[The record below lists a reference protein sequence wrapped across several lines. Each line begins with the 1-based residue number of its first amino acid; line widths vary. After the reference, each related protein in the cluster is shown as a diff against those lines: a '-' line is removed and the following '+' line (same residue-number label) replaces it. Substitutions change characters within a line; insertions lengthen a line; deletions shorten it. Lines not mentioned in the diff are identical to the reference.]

1 MEGAALT
8 LGALMPSVLVKEER
22 FRAALE
28 GLARQYL
35 VPLFASPHAFLRAK
49 GAWLAGQYAQE
60 LKFEVAGESEKKRGR
75 GALFDEL
82 FDLVLRSMNDPCAP
96 RGVPAVAAAAA
107 APAAL
112 LRPLLHALA
121 STQCRCMALV
131 RKAASSLER
140 FAARLSPHVVS
151 LSCLMQ
157 S

>member
-60 LKFEVAGESEKKRGR
+60 LKFQVAGESEKKRGR

-96 RGVPAVAAAAA
+96 RGVSAVAVSAAAAA
-107 APAAL
+107 AVSTACACLDATPVHAGSFDQSSVQHIIL
-112 LRPLLHALA
+112 SGLRPP
-121 STQCRCMALV
+121 QV
-131 RKAASSLER
+131 V
-140 FAARLSPHVVS
+140 RLSG
-151 LSCLMQ
+151 LTWM
-157 S
+157 